1 MSLLKEGLFLC
12 LIMCMCV
19 EWGGGCACECRHLQ
33 SPEEVIG
40 SPIARVTVMSCS
52 MWVLGTELGSS
63 VRAVHAT
70 SHSVIPSV
78 PMCLVVVGGGGSG
91 FVFVLRQ
98 GLTL

>member
-1 MSLLKEGLFLC
+1 
-12 LIMCMCV
+12 
-19 EWGGGCACECRHLQ
+19 
-33 SPEEVIG
+33 
-40 SPIARVTVMSCS
+40 MSCS

-70 SHSVIPSV
+70 SHSVIPSA
-78 PMCLVVVGGGGSG
+78 PMCLVVVVGGGGSG